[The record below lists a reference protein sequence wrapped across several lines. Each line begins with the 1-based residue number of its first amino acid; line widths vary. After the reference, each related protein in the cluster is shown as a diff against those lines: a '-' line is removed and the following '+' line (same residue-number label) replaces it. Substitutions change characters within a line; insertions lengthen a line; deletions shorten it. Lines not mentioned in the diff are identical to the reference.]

1 MLDLDNETIALTS
14 DLKRSELEELFA
26 MKAVL
31 GNPDIVNNVCVFEK
45 LCFALNGEIPSF
57 DVINIPTILMVAG
70 AVHKLGERTY
80 SEQVKKYIAVI
91 GYEEGWAIFPQDLA
105 FCQRE
110 LDRLTCSDCKDLF
123 KDHTADTLSKFKDFN
138 DEDPIS
144 NNAAKI
150 QAVELYL
157 KDL

>member
-1 MLDLDNETIALTS
+1 MLNLDNETIALDSTLS
-14 DLKRSELEELFA
+14 RVELEELFA

-57 DVINIPTILMVAG
+57 EVINIPTTLMIAG
-70 AVHKLGERTY
+70 AVHKLKHKEY
-80 SEQVKKYIAVI
+80 SEQVKKYIACI
-91 GYEEGWAIFPQDLA
+91 AYEEGWVILPRSLS

-144 NNAAKI
+144 NHAVKI